1 MNLLA
6 LARVIGPSGIS
17 RGSALHSLAMPP
29 SEVDGGAGFGFL
41 PPRVGFVAG
50 KEDVLVRQFLPSLSI
65 FRTGCFPLLVS

>member
-1 MNLLA
+1 M
-6 LARVIGPSGIS
+6 
-17 RGSALHSLAMPP
+17 